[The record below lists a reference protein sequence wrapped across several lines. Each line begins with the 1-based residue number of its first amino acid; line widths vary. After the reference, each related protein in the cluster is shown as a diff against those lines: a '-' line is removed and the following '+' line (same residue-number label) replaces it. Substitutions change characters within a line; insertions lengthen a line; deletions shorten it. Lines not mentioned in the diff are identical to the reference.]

1 MSLNLQTS
9 RSNTG
14 MSAAKM
20 GTRNKT
26 AGMSDQTSDE
36 DLMKTPKK
44 KQTQGLYPRMMNNDD
59 IDIMERYMYIH
70 MII

>member
-1 MSLNLQTS
+1 
-9 RSNTG
+9 

-44 KQTQGLYPRMMNNDD
+44 KQTQGLYPRMVNNDD
-59 IDIMERYMYIH
+59 IDIME
-70 MII
+70 